1 MDADTRLAQT
11 LKYSSAVAI
20 VLRIPGGKW
29 AVFNAQRRLIDI
41 TTSLERVAL
50 LIASIESTV
59 EVPKAPPKLT
69 LEDLDL

>member
-1 MDADTRLAQT
+1 MDAYEQAAAS
-11 LKYSSAVAI
+11 LKYSSKVAI
-20 VLRIPGGKW
+20 VLSLGDRW

-41 TTSLERVAL
+41 TASLERVAL